1 MISDDA
7 RSRAADDR
15 EMETQILGNLLFS
28 LYGIIG
34 FAVAG
39 IALSFWIDDRPLQ
52 RVVLCC
58 IVVLAVIARF
68 FLMGAL
74 RLRNRST
81 SS

>member
-1 MISDDA
+1 MTNDDA
-7 RSRAADDR
+7 QARAEHDHER
-15 EMETQILGNLLFS
+15 EIQMFGNLQFS

-39 IALSFWIDDRPLQ
+39 IAVSFWIDDVALQ

-58 IVVLAVIARF
+58 VVVLAVIAAS

-74 RLRNRST
+74 RLRNRT
-81 SS
+81 PSS